1 MITFF
6 RTIFFEPLYNLLVHL
21 TAVLP
26 GGSIG
31 LAVIIITI
39 LVKLVLLPF
48 NIKTVVSQIQLKKIQ
63 PELDRIKEETPDR
76 TEQARKTMELYKKY
90 GVNPLSGCLPVL
102 IQIPV
107 VISLYYVFFQGVS
120 FDASLLY
127 EGVTIPETIKTTFL
141 GADLGGK
148 SLGLA
153 LLAGITQFFSISI
166 ANKRNVLRVGLK
178 EQSFQGQL
186 GKSLQF
192 QMKYILPIFI
202 AFIAYRLAGAVALY
216 WVVNNLVTIVIEVFV
231 TKKYDNKP
239 LVSVL

>member
-1 MITFF
+1 M
-6 RTIFFEPLYNLLVHL
+6 HL

-90 GVNPLSGCLPVL
+90 GVSPLSGCLPVL

-120 FDASLLY
+120 FDATLLY
-127 EGVTIPETIKTTFL
+127 EGVNIPETIKTTFF

-153 LLAGITQFFSISI
+153 LLAGITQFLQIWVV
-166 ANKRNVLRVGLK
+166 NKRSTIQTGNGL
-178 EQSFQGQL
+178 QAQI

-216 WVVNNLVTIVIEVFV
+216 WVVNNVVTIIMELII
-231 TKKYDNKP
+231 TKKYENKP
-239 LVSVL
+239 LVAVL